1 MTYEQY
7 DQEERE
13 ILEAYETGQLSLS
26 RPSAEELAAI
36 KATAENT
43 FKKDT
48 RITVRVYAHDF
59 KGIKKKAL
67 QLGSPYHALI
77 SGIIHQYVEGE
88 LVLKTGA

>member
-26 RPSAEELAAI
+26 RPLAEELAAI

-59 KGIKKKAL
+59 KSIKKKAL
-67 QLGSPYHALI
+67 QLGIPYHALI

-88 LVLKTGA
+88 LVPKTVA

>member
-1 MTYEQY
+1 MTYDQY

-26 RPSAEELAAI
+26 RPSAEELEAI
-36 KATAENT
+36 KTTAENT

-48 RITVRVYAHDF
+48 RITVRVHAHDF

-67 QLGSPYHALI
+67 QLGIPYHALI
-77 SGIIHQYVEGE
+77 SGIIHQNVEGE
-88 LVLKTGA
+88 LVPKTGA

>member
-1 MTYEQY
+1 MTY

-26 RPSAEELAAI
+26 RPSAEELEAI
-36 KATAENT
+36 KTTAENT

-48 RITVRVYAHDF
+48 RITVRVHAHDF

-67 QLGSPYHALI
+67 QLGIPYHALI

-88 LVLKTGA
+88 LVPKTGA